1 MNRKVFKFNAVNVTS
16 QFLIVLILR
25 NALKRIIPNQFSF
38 TGTPDSYLH
47 GANQPLILETVFLIN
62 LFGYFIYM
70 LPLKLCFSP
79 TLTNILNQIKIAVSI
94 WLYAFSWNI
103 IPFFFMDSNKLLEH
117 LLFCMNVLF
126 VISCLIIIVKNL
138 VFR

>member
-1 MNRKVFKFNAVNVTS
+1 MNRKVFKFNAANVTS

-25 NALKRIIPNQFSF
+25 NSLKRTIPNHFSL

-47 GANQPLILETVFLIN
+47 GANQSLILETVFLIN

-70 LPLKLCFSP
+70 LPLKLGFSP

-94 WLYAFSWNI
+94 WLYAFSWII
-103 IPFFFMDSNKLLEH
+103 IPFFFMDSNRLLAY
-117 LLFCMNVLF
+117 LICLINVFL

-138 VFR
+138 VFK